1 MNFKLQY
8 SFSTIIPSIFFIF
21 CISNVSC
28 MDNVECRIMKHHFNF
43 NYRWRVLICFYFT
56 KHCTRQNET
65 EHNTATQVTHN
76 LHLNIAVYN
85 IITQELYWVLRQKRP
100 KRLFQLF
107 LGDHKL
113 RVSSVIFNNKVGMR
127 AIIFQ
132 FPEKF
137 PSFRKVWGHRSN
149 CKTASNIVWKR

>member
-1 MNFKLQY
+1 MQD
-8 SFSTIIPSIFFIF
+8 SFNKFLFHKTFHETQR
-21 CISNVSC
+21 
-28 MDNVECRIMKHHFNF
+28 DR
-43 NYRWRVLICFYFT
+43 T
-56 KHCTRQNET
+56 QNT
-65 EHNTATQVTHN
+65 TQVTLTHN
-76 LHLNIAVYN
+76 CHLNIAFSN
-85 IITQELYWVLRQKRP
+85 IITQQLYWVLRQKRP

-113 RVSSVIFNNKVGMR
+113 WVSSVIFNNKVGMR

-149 CKTASNIVWKR
+149 CKTASNIVWKNVKYEALNSKHDPFR